1 MPTGRTNDAKA
12 FHDFLGARLAN
23 GGASLTLEECLDLW
37 EIDNQTDEEREETLR
52 AIRQGLADVE
62 AGRTR
67 PAEDV
72 IRDLCRKY
80 NLPDPTTR

>member
-1 MPTGRTNDAKA
+1 MASVRANDARA
-12 FHDFLGARLAN
+12 FHEFLGAKLAN
-23 GGASLTLEECLDLW
+23 GGGELTLEECLDLW
-37 EIDNQTDEEREETLR
+37 EIDNQSAEERAETLH

-72 IRDLCRKY
+72 VRDLCRKH
-80 NLPDPTTR
+80 NLPDPTR